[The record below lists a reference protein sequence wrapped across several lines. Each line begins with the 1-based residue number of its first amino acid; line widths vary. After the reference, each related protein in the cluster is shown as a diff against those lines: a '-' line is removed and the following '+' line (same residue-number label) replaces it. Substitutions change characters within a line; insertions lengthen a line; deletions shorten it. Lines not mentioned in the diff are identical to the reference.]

1 MLNVMCGKALPVG
14 FSNPP
19 GLSGPRHYSNL
30 GEISMKT
37 PLAVSTFALII
48 GLSGMTSAVA
58 ESFNDRGSDWTR
70 DSPMPNAAYASKPQT
85 PLPDG
90 SFASSWGSGKTP
102 TQYEGPS
109 PSPPRLTTGENCSLS
124 PRFGFNDVTIF
135 PTC

>member
-1 MLNVMCGKALPVG
+1 MLNVMCGKAIPVG

-19 GLSGPRHYSNL
+19 GLSGPHHYLNL

-37 PLAVSTFALII
+37 PLAVSALALIV

-58 ESFNDRGSDWTR
+58 ESFNDRGLDWTK
-70 DSPMPNAAYASKPQT
+70 DSPMPNAVYTSKPQT
-85 PLPDG
+85 LPPDG

-109 PSPPRLTTGENCSLS
+109 LSPPRLTTGENCPLT
-124 PRFGFNDVTIF
+124 PRFGFNDSNNF
-135 PTC
+135 PIC